1 LLDIEE
7 KRDMLM
13 LAYPYRQQGVTL
25 IELMVTLAIL
35 VILATIGMPS
45 FTSFLRNTEL
55 RSSSESVY
63 QGLQLA
69 RAEAVR
75 RNVRVRFVI
84 GTDTGWTVATDTGT
98 TLQSKPAHE
107 GGPNV
112 SLTLTPTN
120 STRVTFN
127 SYGRVVAIN
136 ADGSNPLTQ
145 INFAATGGSVSRQ
158 INIETGGNISLC
170 DPTIAAANDPRKC

>member
-1 LLDIEE
+1 
-7 KRDMLM
+7 MLM
-13 LAYPYRQQGVTL
+13 LVYSRRQQGVTL
-25 IELMVTLAIL
+25 IELMVALVIL

-63 QGLQLA
+63 QGLQFA

-127 SYGRVVAIN
+127 SYGRVVAN
-136 ADGSNPLTQ
+136 ADGSSQLTQ
-145 INFAATGGSVSRQ
+145 IDFAATGGTVSRS
-158 INIETGGNISLC
+158 ITIEAGGNISLQ
-170 DPTIAAANDPRKC
+170 P

>member
-7 KRDMLM
+7 KRNMLM
-13 LAYPYRQQGVTL
+13 LVYLRRQQGVTL
-25 IELMVTLAIL
+25 IELMVTLVIL

-75 RNVRVRFVI
+75 RNARVRFVI
-84 GTDTGWTVATDTGT
+84 GAGTGWTVATDAGT
-98 TLQSKPAHE
+98 TLQSKPPHE
-107 GGPNV
+107 GGQNV
-112 SLTLTPTN
+112 SLTFTPTN
-120 STRVTFN
+120 GTRVTFN
-127 SYGRVVAIN
+127 SYGRVVAN
-136 ADGSNPLTQ
+136 ADASSPLTR
-145 INFAATGGSVSRQ
+145 IDFTATGGSVSRR

-170 DPTIAAANDPRKC
+170 DPTIATANDPRKC

>member
-13 LAYPYRQQGVTL
+13 LDYPYRQQGVTL
-25 IELMVTLAIL
+25 IELMVALVIL

-84 GTDTGWTVATDTGT
+84 GTDTGWTVATDIGT

-127 SYGRVVAIN
+127 SYGRVVAN
-136 ADGSNPLTQ
+136 ADGSSQLTQ
-145 INFAATGGSVSRQ
+145 INFVATGGSVYRR
-158 INIETGGNISLC
+158 IDIEAGGNISLVTQ
-170 DPTIAAANDPRKC
+170 P